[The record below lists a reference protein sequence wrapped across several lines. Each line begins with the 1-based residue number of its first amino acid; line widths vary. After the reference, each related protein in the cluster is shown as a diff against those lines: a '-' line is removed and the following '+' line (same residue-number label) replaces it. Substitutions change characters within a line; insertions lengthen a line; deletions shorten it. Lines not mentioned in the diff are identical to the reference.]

1 MLTHYATLTTDPS
14 HALLGICQFLWIHQ
28 AGYSLKEIFSLS
40 LFKASSLQ
48 ERVSP
53 FWPAS
58 PDFPFRWL
66 ILVACLR
73 WTITRGELTSTVRF
87 FRGDL
92 AGTSLRMRS
101 GDLGSFPLGPKLAV
115 TSGDIF
121 VCPSVLKTPLVLD
134 LLSLLLAKAALSG
147 VLAKNKEEKLID

>member
-1 MLTHYATLTTDPS
+1 
-14 HALLGICQFLWIHQ
+14 
-28 AGYSLKEIFSLS
+28 
-40 LFKASSLQ
+40 
-48 ERVSP
+48 
-53 FWPAS
+53 
-58 PDFPFRWL
+58 
-66 ILVACLR
+66 
-73 WTITRGELTSTVRF
+73 
-87 FRGDL
+87 
-92 AGTSLRMRS
+92 MRS